1 MTVTAHIEIMAFT
14 GEGGE
19 GRGALSLPLLN
30 LFPVQRLAGEGRKE
44 EKGTRS
50 EEGGEGEEGE
60 GEGGN
65 KIQICYIIVQYLK
78 MFVIFVQ

>member
-1 MTVTAHIEIMAFT
+1 MV
-14 GEGGE
+14 GGVWGGL
-19 GRGALSLPLLN
+19 GRM
-30 LFPVQRLAGEGRKE
+30 E
-44 EKGTRS
+44 EKGKRS

>member
-1 MTVTAHIEIMAFT
+1 MRNRFCYNLT
-14 GEGGE
+14 G
-19 GRGALSLPLLN
+19 GRGWG
-30 LFPVQRLAGEGRKE
+30 GEGRKE
-44 EKGTRS
+44 EKGKRS